1 MKNLVFGVGG
11 NTHGVENTRSTG
23 MELDESE
30 VEFDMGKLFLL
41 GDDCVDHV
49 VQCRMDEIHL
59 GVLLGLLVLVL
70 AGLVMSCIFSH
81 GTGTIDG
88 TIHDDTD
95 FLPGLEGGERGS
107 VSKRGNIDLDNPA
120 VEWGQGFGAG
130 RRSLIGGELDGSLH
144 IDCFLLVV
152 YG

>member
-11 NTHGVENTRSTG
+11 DTHGVENTRRTG

-30 VEFDMGKLFLL
+30 VEFDMRKLFLL
-41 GDDCVDHV
+41 GDDSVDHV
-49 VQCRMDEIHL
+49 VQCRMDEMHL
-59 GVLLGLLVLVL
+59 GILLGLLVLVL
-70 AGLVMSCIFSH
+70 AGLVMRCIFSH

-95 FLPGLEGGERGS
+95 CLPGLEVGS
-107 VSKRGNIDLDNPA
+107 VSKRGNINLDNPA

-130 RRSLIGGELDGSLH
+130 RRSLIGGEVDGSLH

>member
-1 MKNLVFGVGG
+1 MLTQIPVAAIRVG
-11 NTHGVENTRSTG
+11 ER
-23 MELDESE
+23 MRELDKSK

-41 GDDCVDHV
+41 GNDSIDHI
-49 VQCRMDEIHL
+49 VQCRMDEMHL
-59 GVLLGLLVLVL
+59 GVLLGLHILVL
-70 AGLVMSCIFSH
+70 ARLVMSCIFSH

-88 TIHDDTD
+88 TIHDNAD
-95 FLPGLEGGERGS
+95 FLPGLEVGS